1 MKRYWAE
8 RRKARAKVKSS
19 SRRRPS
25 VGLTP
30 MDRGTP
36 TVFRF
41 LEAEVAVTADDDVI
55 QNDDAEDLAGR
66 DEAARDLEIVNCGD
80 GSLDGWL

>member
-1 MKRYWAE
+1 
-8 RRKARAKVKSS
+8 
-19 SRRRPS
+19 
-25 VGLTP
+25 